1 VSFLYMKHPLF
12 ARYIAIRIPLRIAY
26 EMSKFCV
33 STGSLSSSSKEKLLR
48 FEEYIIDG
56 LSTY

>member
-1 VSFLYMKHPLF
+1 MKHPLF